1 MNVAFIQLLAFL
13 GLLYKITGTEV
24 LCLTSK
30 HSKIQNLYITKCKFE
45 AIFLE
50 DLKFQ
55 DEKLDGNI
63 LDVVASLQTFSDFKK
78 FEIDG
83 VPFGKMGLST
93 YSRNRASGLIE
104 VGDER
109 AKKELQD
116 SIIFSLKVF
125 QASEKIYQSYN
136 VNMTFFVELFMGYY
150 GPFYY
155 AALKR
160 KLNIIRFC
168 GTVRDNAIVVQHMTE
183 ESDRTHFSSL
193 SEKSLGNLRQM
204 KLTPEIKNE
213 LERNFADRYG
223 QRWGLSSR
231 NQENTEIVS
240 KEQIRNSFGI
250 VKDKKVGIIYSHIL
264 YDTLYFNGEYLFE
277 NYASWLVETVKIAVE
292 NPNIEWFIKIHPS
305 NNWRGEHEYYHKGRY
320 EEIRLIDE
328 HIGQLPHHIRF
339 IYPDTPFS
347 PYSWLQVADF
357 GVTIT
362 GTSGIE
368 LGALG
373 KHVIVGGTGRY
384 ETVGFTINSSTAK
397 EYKKILLKSHQ
408 LSKPSEKQK
417 RIAQKF
423 AHATFCRKPFSL
435 DFFIAKPRI
444 GKKKIFGVD
453 DLAYSYALGKSDR
466 LPLNLIDFLN
476 WSLDNS
482 DIDFLT

>member
-1 MNVAFIQLLAFL
+1 MEYRIFFQNLSKLTDSQRLQVTNVLKTDFKRKILIVFGSNVNVAFIQLLAFL

-223 QRWGLSSR
+223 QRWGL
-231 NQENTEIVS
+231 
-240 KEQIRNSFGI
+240 
-250 VKDKKVGIIYSHIL
+250 
-264 YDTLYFNGEYLFE
+264 
-277 NYASWLVETVKIAVE
+277 
-292 NPNIEWFIKIHPS
+292 
-305 NNWRGEHEYYHKGRY
+305 
-320 EEIRLIDE
+320 
-328 HIGQLPHHIRF
+328 
-339 IYPDTPFS
+339 
-347 PYSWLQVADF
+347 
-357 GVTIT
+357 
-362 GTSGIE
+362 
-368 LGALG
+368 
-373 KHVIVGGTGRY
+373 
-384 ETVGFTINSSTAK
+384 
-397 EYKKILLKSHQ
+397 
-408 LSKPSEKQK
+408 
-417 RIAQKF
+417 
-423 AHATFCRKPFSL
+423 
-435 DFFIAKPRI
+435 
-444 GKKKIFGVD
+444 
-453 DLAYSYALGKSDR
+453 
-466 LPLNLIDFLN
+466 
-476 WSLDNS
+476 
-482 DIDFLT
+482 